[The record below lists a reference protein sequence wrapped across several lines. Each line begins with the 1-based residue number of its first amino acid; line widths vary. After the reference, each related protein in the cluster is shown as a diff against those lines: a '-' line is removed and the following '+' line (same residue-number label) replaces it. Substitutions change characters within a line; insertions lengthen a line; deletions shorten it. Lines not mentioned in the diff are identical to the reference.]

1 MSSMSGKETVGQ
13 KPPFLSVWR
22 ISGVGDQVNLGRK
35 VVVQSVWRI
44 SVGRKGRKQVVR
56 DLLLSV
62 SIYLTDDSMLWF
74 MV

>member
-1 MSSMSGKETVGQ
+1 MSSMSGKESGGQ
-13 KPPFLSVWR
+13 MDSK
-22 ISGVGDQVNLGRK
+22 GRK
-35 VVVQSVWRI
+35 GRNQSVWRI
-44 SVGRKGRKQVVR
+44 AVGRKGRKQVVR